1 MLTANGNKTE
11 EPFQARKRHTIRGS
25 EKCQQISNHLFPKLA
40 MDKKMSEPITGAAA
54 GAAGWKMIG
63 GAAAAGAIG
72 AGLAS
77 VVVMCAMTPRSPKEW
92 AVGLI
97 STVVASVGGGA
108 AVIQHFGLQSWAH
121 DPIGLV
127 AMLGLVF
134 ACGLPGWAI
143 VRWLFNYIERR
154 QSADIRDVISDV
166 KGAM

>member
-1 MLTANGNKTE
+1 MKAN
-11 EPFQARKRHTIRGS
+11 
-25 EKCQQISNHLFPKLA
+25 
-40 MDKKMSEPITGAAA
+40 MSEPISGAAA
-54 GAAGWKMIG
+54 GAAGWKIIG
-63 GAAAAGAIG
+63 GAAGAGAIG

-77 VVVMCAMTPRSPKEW
+77 IVVMCAMTPRSAREW

-121 DPIGLV
+121 SLNGLV

-134 ACGLPGWAI
+134 ACGLPGWAM
-143 VRWLFNYIERR
+143 VRWLFNYFEHKRD
-154 QSADIRDVISDV
+154 ADITDVVRDV